1 MDIIMNQEYNIKQV
15 DYDKYCRIKC
25 VMCKSILLHLKFFGM
40 SHTKYLEGINVNN
53 EEDLIRYMYMIY
65 LNCVSP
71 DLPPYVE

>member
-25 VMCKSILLHLKFFGM
+25 VMCKKYITTSKIFCNEC
-40 SHTKYLEGINVNN
+40 HTKYLEGINVNN

-65 LNCVSP
+65 
-71 DLPPYVE
+71 